1 MFSEYLPYVYQNN
14 PTLDAYLSVFK
25 DVYLSLEDEI
35 DRFYEQLN
43 PESATEENLREL
55 LTWQGLE
62 HFQDYAEL
70 AALRKLPALWN
81 RIYRE
86 KGSLF
91 YLSELVKFL
100 FHIEV
105 CMKAKDTVLHVFVP
119 CIPVEKKQ
127 KLLFFFQ
134 QEASANT
141 EIQVHFMRQSFMNHN
156 AYLGIT
162 TALQKAD
169 RVMNTAQLNCADIM
183 K

>member
-1 MFSEYLPYVYQNN
+1 MES
-14 PTLDAYLSVFK
+14 YLS
-25 DVYLSLEDEI
+25 
-35 DRFYEQLN
+35 
-43 PESATEENLREL
+43 
-55 LTWQGLE
+55 G
-62 HFQDYAEL
+62 
-70 AALRKLPALWN
+70 
-81 RIYRE
+81 

-105 CMKAKDTVLHVFVP
+105 CMKAKDTVLQVFVP

-141 EIQVHFMRQSFMNHN
+141 EIQVHFTRQTYMDHN
-156 AYLGIT
+156 ACLGIT
-162 TALQKAD
+162 TALWKAD
-169 RVMNTAQLNCADIM
+169 RAMDTAQLDCVDIM